1 MKNRIVKAMMISVTM
16 MMMVTGCEDTAKSND
31 VKSIETSVELPQNMT
46 DDFQPEIYYI
56 DSQEESDKCYE
67 ALQRRKGKIRED
79 MTQAQLAQK
88 LGLTKSVISAY
99 ETGLRLP
106 SYDVLIHV
114 SKIFKVSTDYLLGV
128 ESQHDLDLSGISD
141 DEVAA
146 LKNLIKAMRN
156 RH

>member
-1 MKNRIVKAMMISVTM
+1 MVDFGNTLKTLRLRKN
-16 MMMVTGCEDTAKSND
+16 
-31 VKSIETSVELPQNMT
+31 
-46 DDFQPEIYYI
+46 
-56 DSQEESDKCYE
+56 
-67 ALQRRKGKIRED
+67 

-106 SYDVLIHV
+106 SYDVLIHI

-128 ESQHDLDLSGISD
+128 ESQQGIDLSGISEE
-141 DEVAA
+141 EVTA

>member
-1 MKNRIVKAMMISVTM
+1 
-16 MMMVTGCEDTAKSND
+16 MV
-31 VKSIETSVELPQNMT
+31 
-46 DDFQPEIYYI
+46 DFGNTL
-56 DSQEESDKCYE
+56 KT
-67 ALQRRKGKIRED
+67 LRLRED

-99 ETGLRLP
+99 ETGLRLL